1 MKVRADRSAPDP
13 ATAPAAATTTVAAA
27 GVNTADTVAA
37 ATDYAALPP
46 KPRSPFREG
55 IGRLVRNR
63 TAVAGLIIITVFLLM
78 ALLAP
83 WLAPRDPLAQALYA
97 KLKPPFWDPAGSFD
111 HLLGT
116 DDFGR
121 DLLSRII
128 YGSRISML
136 VGLVSVTISLFFGTF
151 AGAVAGFYGGRLDNL
166 IMRFMDLLLAFP
178 SILLAIVI
186 VAFLGPSLRNAMLAI
201 GVVSIPR
208 YARIVRGSVLEE
220 YNKDYVQG
228 ARALGAGDGRLI
240 FHHILP
246 NCLAPLIVQT
256 TLGFASAILE
266 AAALSFLGLGAQPPT
281 PEWGA
286 MLANGRA
293 LILRAWW
300 AVTFPGLMILFAV
313 LGFNLL
319 GDGMR
324 DALDPRLRD

>member
-1 MKVRADRSAPDP
+1 M
-13 ATAPAAATTTVAAA
+13 TTTAAEQPGQA
-27 GVNTADTVAA
+27 PKGAA
-37 ATDYAALPP
+37 E
-46 KPRSPFREG
+46 KSRSPLWEALL
-55 IGRLVRNR
+55 RLRKNKI
-63 TAVAGLIIITVFLLM
+63 AMAGLVIISLFLVM
-78 ALLAP
+78 ALFSPWVAP
-83 WLAPRDPLAQALYA
+83 HDPLEQSLYD
-97 KLKPPFWDPAGSFD
+97 KLQPPVWEAEGTWTYP
-111 HLLGT
+111 LGT

-136 VGLVSVTISLFFGTF
+136 VGVVAVTISLFFGTL
-151 AGAVAGFYGGRLDNL
+151 AGAVAGFYGGIVDNI
-166 IMRFMDLLLAFP
+166 IMRLMDILLAFP

-186 VAFLGPSLRNAMLAI
+186 VAFLGPSLENAMIAI

-220 YNKDYVQG
+220 YSKDYVQS
-228 ARALGAGDGRLI
+228 ARALGARDTRLI
-240 FHHILP
+240 FVHILP

-300 AVTFPGLMILFAV
+300 AVTFPGVMILCAV

-319 GDGMR
+319 GDGLR
-324 DALDPRLRD
+324 DALDPRLRE